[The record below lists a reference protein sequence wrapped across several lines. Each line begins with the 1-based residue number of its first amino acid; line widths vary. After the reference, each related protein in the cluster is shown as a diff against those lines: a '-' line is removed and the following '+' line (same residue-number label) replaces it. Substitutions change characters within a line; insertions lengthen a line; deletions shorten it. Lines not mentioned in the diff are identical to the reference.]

1 MGAIMKIKL
10 DQNAILPSRAHAQD
24 AGLDLFS
31 REEQIIL
38 PGESAVFDTG
48 VHVELPEG
56 TFGKLESKSGLHF
69 RYNIVCLGGVVD
81 ASYRGSINV
90 KLTNIGDK
98 PYMVRKGQKI
108 VQMIIQSYLAP
119 EIELTDSLSD
129 TDRGENG
136 FGSTDP
142 LTNQTSP
149 TNEALRNNEKFWEG
163 EHGV

>member
-1 MGAIMKIKL
+1 MKIML
-10 DQNAILPSRAHAQD
+10 DSGARLPQRAHAQD

-31 REEQIIL
+31 REEKIIL

-81 ASYRGSINV
+81 ESYRGSINV
-90 KLTNIGDK
+90 KLTNFGDK

-108 VQMIIQSYLAP
+108 VQMIIQPYYAP
-119 EIELTDSLSD
+119 EMEVVEELSD
-129 TDRGENG
+129 SDRGSNG
-136 FGSTDP
+136 FGSTEE
-142 LTNQTSP
+142 LW
-149 TNEALRNNEKFWEG
+149 K
-163 EHGV
+163 